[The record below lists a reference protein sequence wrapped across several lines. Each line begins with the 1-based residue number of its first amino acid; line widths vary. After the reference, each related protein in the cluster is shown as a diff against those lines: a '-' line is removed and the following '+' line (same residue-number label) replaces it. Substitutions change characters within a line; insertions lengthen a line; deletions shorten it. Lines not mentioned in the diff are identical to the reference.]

1 MRRWSRGRALPRTNV
16 TIRKKKKVLIS
27 RSGAVEALVPS
38 PQKTEE
44 AEEYE
49 GGGQGYLFCNL
60 IANFSS
66 RNILLGLKSGEL
78 GLKKLQYT
86 IWLNW
91 LK

>member
-1 MRRWSRGRALPRTNV
+1 MNV

-49 GGGQGYLFCNL
+49 GCGQGYLFCNL

-66 RNILLGLKSGEL
+66 RKILLGLKSGEL
-78 GLKKLQYT
+78 GLKKLQYG
-86 IWLNW
+86 
-91 LK
+91 